1 MRKPYF
7 LWVKKILG
15 IGTALVDVISQVEDS
30 TISQLNLSKGSM
42 TLIEE
47 EQIQEI
53 RSSFVE
59 PLMTSGGSVCNTV
72 HELNYS
78 DHDASL
84 YGKLN
89 NAEYGKA
96 FLKDLQSA
104 GIGFQGV
111 IKEEGLPTGCCNILV
126 SPDGERT
133 MATHIGIGSQLH
145 PDEVS
150 ADTLKDIDHVYM
162 ESYLWDHDLT
172 KQTLQKVGEIAKAQ
186 NIETSL
192 SLSDPFCVDRHRDE
206 LKKFVEDYVDIVF
219 CNFDEAKMFSQC
231 ESMADVSAYLQNFS
245 KKIVMTAGAEGAY
258 YFEGDNTVYQLAIK
272 VDNVIDTTGAGDN
285 FAAGFL
291 DFYLSDKSIQEAF
304 SQGNNKASQV
314 IQQLGPRI
322 KRH

>member
-1 MRKPYF
+1 
-7 LWVKKILG
+7 
-15 IGTALVDVISQVEDS
+15 
-30 TISQLNLSKGSM
+30 
-42 TLIEE
+42 
-47 EQIQEI
+47 
-53 RSSFVE
+53 
-59 PLMTSGGSVCNTV
+59 MTSGGSVCNTV

-78 DHDASL
+78 DHDASF

-89 NAEYGKA
+89 NDEYGKA

-111 IKEEGLPTGCCNILV
+111 IKEKGLPTGCCNILV

-150 ADTLKDIDHVYM
+150 AGTLKDIDHVYM

-172 KQTLQKVGEIAKAQ
+172 KQSLQKVGEIAKAQ

-231 ESMADVSAYLQNFS
+231 ELMADVSAYLQNFS

-258 YFEGDNTVYQLAIK
+258 YFEGDNTVYQPAIK
-272 VDNVIDTTGAGDN
+272 VVNVIDTTGAGDN

-291 DFYLSDKSIQEAF
+291 DFYLSDKSIQEAL

>member
-1 MRKPYF
+1 M
-7 LWVKKILG
+7 KKILG

-30 TISQLNLSKGSM
+30 TINKLNLSKGSM

-47 EQIQEI
+47 SQIQKI
-53 RSSFVE
+53 RASFID
-59 PLMTSGGSVCNTV
+59 PLITSGGSVCNTI

-78 DHDASL
+78 NHNASF

-89 NAEYGKA
+89 NDEYGKA
-96 FLKDLQSA
+96 FLDDMQSA
-104 GIGFQGV
+104 GISFQGV
-111 IKEEGLPTGCCNILV
+111 IKEKDLPTGCCNILV

-150 ADTLKDIDHVYM
+150 TETLKGIDHVYM

-172 KQTLQKVGEIAKAQ
+172 KQTLQRVGEIAKSQ
-186 NIETSL
+186 KIETSL

-206 LKKFVEDYVDIVF
+206 LKKFVEEYIDIVF
-219 CNFDEAKMFSQC
+219 CNFDEAKMFCRC

-245 KKIVMTAGAEGAY
+245 KKIVMTAGPEGAY
-258 YFEGDNTVYQLAIK
+258 YFERETVVHEVALK

-291 DFYLSDKSIQEAF
+291 DFYLSNKPIQEALI
-304 SQGNNKASQV
+304 QGNSRAAQV

>member
-1 MRKPYF
+1 
-7 LWVKKILG
+7 
-15 IGTALVDVISQVEDS
+15 
-30 TISQLNLSKGSM
+30 
-42 TLIEE
+42 
-47 EQIQEI
+47 
-53 RSSFVE
+53 
-59 PLMTSGGSVCNTV
+59 
-72 HELNYS
+72 
-78 DHDASL
+78 
-84 YGKLN
+84 
-89 NAEYGKA
+89 
-96 FLKDLQSA
+96 
-104 GIGFQGV
+104 V

-258 YFEGDNTVYQLAIK
+258 YFEGDNTVYQPAIK

-291 DFYLSDKSIQEAF
+291 DFYLSDKSIQEAL

>member
-78 DHDASL
+78 DHDASF

-89 NAEYGKA
+89 NDEYGKA

-104 GIGFQGV
+104 GIGFQGA

-206 LKKFVEDYVDIVF
+206 LKKFVEDHVDIVF

-258 YFEGDNTVYQLAIK
+258 YFEGDNTVYQPAIK

-291 DFYLSDKSIQEAF
+291 DFYLSDKSIQEAL

>member
-30 TISQLNLSKGSM
+30 TISQLNLSKWSI

-53 RSSFVE
+53 ISSFVE

-78 DHDASL
+78 DHDASF

-89 NAEYGKA
+89 NDEYGKA

-150 ADTLKDIDHVYM
+150 ANTIKDIDHVYM

-192 SLSDPFCVDRHRDE
+192 SLSYPFCVYRHRDE

-245 KKIVMTAGAEGAY
+245 KKIVMTVGSEGAY
-258 YFEGDNTVYQLAIK
+258 YFEGDNTVYQPVSK
-272 VDNVIDTTGAGDN
+272 VDNVIYTTGAGDN

-291 DFYLSDKSIQEAF
+291 DFYLSDKSIQEAL

>member
-30 TISQLNLSKGSM
+30 TISQLKLSKGSM

-78 DHDASL
+78 DHDASF

-89 NAEYGKA
+89 NDEYGKA

-111 IKEEGLPTGCCNILV
+111 IKEKGLPTGCCNILV

-150 ADTLKDIDHVYM
+150 IETLKNIDHIYM

-172 KQTLQKVGEIAKAQ
+172 KQTLQKVGEIAKSQ

-206 LKKFVEDYVDIVF
+206 LKKFVEDDVNIVF

-231 ESMADVSAYLQNFS
+231 ESMADVSAYLKNFS
-245 KKIVMTAGAEGAY
+245 KKIVMTAGPEGAY
-258 YFEGDNTVYQLAIK
+258 YFEGEKVAHQAGIK

-291 DFYLSDKSIQEAF
+291 DFYLSDKSIQEAL
-304 SQGNNKASQV
+304 SQGNNKASEV

>member
-1 MRKPYF
+1 M
-7 LWVKKILG
+7 
-15 IGTALVDVISQVEDS
+15 
-30 TISQLNLSKGSM
+30 
-42 TLIEE
+42 
-47 EQIQEI
+47 
-53 RSSFVE
+53 
-59 PLMTSGGSVCNTV
+59 
-72 HELNYS
+72 
-78 DHDASL
+78 
-84 YGKLN
+84 
-89 NAEYGKA
+89 
-96 FLKDLQSA
+96 QSA
-104 GIGFQGV
+104 DISFQGV
-111 IKEEGLPTGCCNILV
+111 IKEKDLPTGCCNILV

-150 ADTLKDIDHVYM
+150 AETLKGIDHVYM

-186 NIETSL
+186 KIETSL

-206 LKKFVEDYVDIVF
+206 LKKFVEEYIDIVF
-219 CNFDEAKMFSQC
+219 CNFDEAKMFCQC

-245 KKIVMTAGAEGAY
+245 KKIVMTAGPEGAY
-258 YFEGDNTVYQLAIK
+258 YFEGETVVHEVALK

-291 DFYLSDKSIQEAF
+291 DFYLSDKSIQEALA
-304 SQGNNKASQV
+304 QGNSRASQV